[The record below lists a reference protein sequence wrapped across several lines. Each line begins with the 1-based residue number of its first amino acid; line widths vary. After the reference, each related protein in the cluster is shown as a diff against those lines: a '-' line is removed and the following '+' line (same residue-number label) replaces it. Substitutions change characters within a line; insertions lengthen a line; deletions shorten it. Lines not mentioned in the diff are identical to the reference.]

1 MSSPGSGPRG
11 EDNTEIGVFSRPH
24 PGFSENG
31 DAYLVHRD
39 GENGVLV
46 AVVDGLGH
54 GPAAAEA
61 AQTAIGFV
69 ASHASDEL
77 DHLLRRCHHRLRGSR
92 GAAVALARID
102 GTGGQLSYGGVG
114 NIEARLIGHTSA
126 RPISYN
132 GIVGA
137 ILPNFRVFELSFQPD
152 DLFLLH
158 TDGISARFDL
168 TGYPDLSGQP
178 AQLIA
183 EAIARDWARTHDD
196 ATIIV
201 VRHAGDNV

>member
-1 MSSPGSGPRG
+1 M
-11 EDNTEIGVFSRPH
+11 
-24 PGFSENG
+24 
-31 DAYLVHRD
+31 
-39 GENGVLV
+39 LV